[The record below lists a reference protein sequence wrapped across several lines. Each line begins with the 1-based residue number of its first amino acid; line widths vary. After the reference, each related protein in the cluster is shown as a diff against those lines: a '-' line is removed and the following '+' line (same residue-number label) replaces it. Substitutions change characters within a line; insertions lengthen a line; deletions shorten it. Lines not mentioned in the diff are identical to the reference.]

1 MCMQV
6 DDVFYP
12 ETPVKQKLG
21 PMPDVKVTISYESVG
36 IFIWV

>member
-6 DDVFYP
+6 DGVFYP
-12 ETPVKQKLG
+12 ETPVNKIGANAGCKG
-21 PMPDVKVTISYESVG
+21 MISNESVG